1 MFTQPS
7 AQSMLETTTVGDT
20 AVVRLHGDIDIDVAQ
35 RLGDAA
41 AGLVRSGARNIVID
55 CADVSYLDSTGLR
68 VLVALAELVHEQ
80 SGAVT
85 IRRPRPLV
93 HRVLE
98 VTALTSILIV
108 DDPVLVL

>member
-1 MFTQPS
+1 M
-7 AQSMLETTTVGDT
+7 VGDT
-20 AVVRLHGDIDIDVAQ
+20 AVVRLHGDIDIEVAR
-35 RLGDAA
+35 RLGGAA

-55 CADVSYLDSTGLR
+55 CADVSYLDSSGLR
-68 VLVALAELVHEQ
+68 VLVALAELVHEH
-80 SGAVT
+80 SGTVT

-108 DDPVLVL
+108 DDPILV